1 MGDLWITR
9 EAHILTI
16 ANMSSV
22 ISYKTMML
30 RPIYGL
36 FLLFLAL
43 AAPGISRAET
53 VKDVALQYMGAETVA
68 RSVIMAQIRTSVGS
82 ELDPVAV
89 EEDIK
94 TLYASGHIDNVRVLT
109 EPHDGGVRVI
119 FLVQTRAIL
128 GEVVFIGNSLGG
140 NKLRGET
147 ELEIGK
153 PFDDKILERARENL
167 KDYYKKKGFSN
178 VELTYK
184 VDGAKQPGFSR
195 VSFVINEGVHEKLNQ
210 VKFFGNESIS
220 DRELAGQMHVKTGR
234 VFNIFKKNRGID
246 SAVLEEDVARVE
258 EFYHDRG
265 FINARVTNV
274 EREPAGDK
282 VNLVLHVSEGEK
294 YTVNKV
300 TVTGIEAIS
309 HDDVIPLLEMKSGGV
324 YSSSGIKTDLKGLRK
339 YYGNNGY
346 SNVRIMPRISDA
358 GGTSVDIEYGVSEG
372 VQTTVELVN
381 ISGNDKTLDKVIR
394 RELVLAPGDVFS
406 QDYLEVSRNRLMGL
420 GFFETVEITPTAAA
434 TAHHTDINISVREK
448 STGSVNFGAGFS
460 SIDNLVGFMDVMQT
474 NFRLFGRPKTGG
486 GEKIRLGLKYGTR
499 RKDFQFD
506 YTQPWLFDKKLAFSS
521 GVYYRDLLFLSDKY
535 DQTVMG
541 GYGGL
546 RKPLGEH
553 TALTFKANLENYEI
567 DVEQDASDILL
578 EEDGEYSRALLALT
592 YVWDTRD
599 SQYLTRRGHRASI
612 GVDGSFGDV
621 ETYGLQLSAAKYI
634 QLPFDTV
641 LTVSGKYRTVGG
653 SDDIPIFEREFL
665 GGANNL
671 RGYDYRE
678 AAGQSLRD
686 DQGEPLGGQTAA
698 SFTAEYSFP
707 IANFRKLR
715 GHVFYDGGVLSKN
728 SWDFGGDYLSDVGI
742 GVDVYLA
749 IGPIRVD
756 LAWPLQKDEWVE
768 DDVRIQ
774 FNMGYQF
781 R

>member
-1 MGDLWITR
+1 MV
-9 EAHILTI
+9 
-16 ANMSSV
+16 SV
-22 ISYKTMML
+22 FSKKSLIV
-30 RPIYGL
+30 RPVAGVL
-36 FLLFLAL
+36 LLFLVL
-43 AAPGISRAET
+43 VVPGISRAEI
-53 VKDVALQYMGAETVA
+53 VKDVSLQYMGAETVA

-82 ELDPVAV
+82 ELDSAVV

-109 EPHDGGVRVI
+109 EAHDGGVRVI
-119 FLVQTRAIL
+119 FLIQTRATL
-128 GEVVFIGNSLGG
+128 GEVVFIGNSLNGS
-140 NKLRGET
+140 KLRRET

-153 PFDDKILERARENL
+153 PFDDGSLETARQNL

-178 VELTYK
+178 ITLTYK
-184 VDGAKQPGFSR
+184 VDGAEQPGFSR
-195 VSFVINEGVHEKLNQ
+195 VSFIINEGVLEKLNQ
-210 VKFFGNESIS
+210 VKFFGNEGIS
-220 DRELAGQMHVKTGR
+220 DRELAGQMHVKASR
-234 VFNIFKKNRGID
+234 VYNVFKKNRGID
-246 SAVLEEDVARVE
+246 SAILEEDVARVE
-258 EFYHDRG
+258 AYYHDKG
-265 FINARVTNV
+265 YINARVTDV
-274 EREPAGDK
+274 QREPAGDK
-282 VNLVLHVSEGEK
+282 VNLVVHVAEGEK

-309 HDDVIPLLEMKSGGV
+309 QDTVIPLLETKSGGV
-324 YSSSGIKTDLKGLRK
+324 YSASGIKTDLKGLRK

-346 SNVRIMPRISDA
+346 SNVRIVPRISDA
-358 GGTSVDIEYGVSEG
+358 GGTSVNIEYGVAEG

-420 GFFETVEITPTAAA
+420 GYFETVDITPTAAA
-434 TAHHTDINISVREK
+434 TAHHTDINISLREK

-460 SIDNLVGFMDVMQT
+460 SIDNLVGFVDVMQT
-474 NFRLFGRPKTGG
+474 NFRLFGKPKTGG

-499 RKDFQFD
+499 RKDFQLD
-506 YTQPWLFDKKLAFSS
+506 YTQPWLFDQKLALSN

-541 GYGGL
+541 GYGAL

-553 TALTFKANLENYEI
+553 TSLAFKASLENYEI
-567 DVEQDASDILL
+567 DVDDDASDVLM
-578 EEDGEYSRALLALT
+578 EEEGDYSRALLALT

-599 SQYLTRRGHRASI
+599 SQYLARRGHRVSV

-621 ETYGLQLSAAKYI
+621 GTYGLQLSGTKYI

-641 LTVSGKYRTVGG
+641 FTISGQYRTVGG

-665 GGANNL
+665 GGATNL
-671 RGYDYRE
+671 RGYEYRE
-678 AAGQSLRD
+678 GTGESLRD

-707 IANFRKLR
+707 IANFRKFR
-715 GHVFYDGGVLSKN
+715 GHVFYDGGILSEN
-728 SWDFGGDYLSDVGI
+728 AWDLGGDYLSDVGI
-742 GVDVYLA
+742 GIDLYLPV
-749 IGPIRVD
+749 GPIRVD

-768 DDVRIQ
+768 DEVRLQ

>member
-1 MGDLWITR
+1 ML
-9 EAHILTI
+9 
-16 ANMSSV
+16 SV
-22 ISYKTMML
+22 IPSKKMIPRSL
-30 RPIYGL
+30 CAL
-36 FLLFLAL
+36 FLFSLLL
-43 AAPGISRAET
+43 VPGLSRAET

-68 RSVIMAQIRTSVGS
+68 RSVLMAQIRTSVGS
-82 ELDPVAV
+82 ELDPTVV

-128 GEVVFIGNSLGG
+128 GEVVFIGNSLPA

-153 PFDDKILERARENL
+153 PFNDGFLEKARENL
-167 KDYYKKKGFSN
+167 RDYYKKKGFSN

-195 VSFVINEGVHEKLNQ
+195 VSFVITEGVNEKLNQ
-210 VKFFGNESIS
+210 IKFFGNDSIS
-220 DRELAGQMHVKTGR
+220 DRELAGQMHVKSAR
-234 VFNIFKKNRGID
+234 AFNIFKRNRGID

-258 EFYHDRG
+258 GYYHDRG
-265 FINARVTNV
+265 FINARVTDV
-274 EREPAGDK
+274 KREPAGDK
-282 VNLVLHVSEGEK
+282 VDLILHISEGEK
-294 YTVNKV
+294 YTVDKV

-309 HDDVIPLLEMKSGGV
+309 QEDVIPLLEMKSGAV
-324 YSSSGIKTDLKGLRK
+324 YSASGIKTDLKGLRK

-346 SNVRIMPRISDA
+346 SNVRIVPRISDA
-358 GGTSVDIEYGVSEG
+358 GGTSVNIEYGVSEG

-406 QDYLEVSRNRLMGL
+406 QDYVDVSRNRLMGL
-420 GFFETVEITPTAAA
+420 GFFESVDITPTAAA
-434 TAHHTDINISVREK
+434 TPHHTDLNITVREK

-506 YTQPWLFDKKLAFSS
+506 YTQPWLFDKKLALST

-541 GYGGL
+541 GYAGL
-546 RKPLGEH
+546 RKPLGEY
-553 TALTFKANLENYEI
+553 TSIAFKANLENYEI
-567 DVEQDASDILL
+567 DVEDDASAILMQ
-578 EEDGEYSRALLALT
+578 EEGDYSRALLALT

-599 SQYLTRRGHRASI
+599 SQYLARRGHRVSV

-621 ETYGLQLSAAKYI
+621 ETYGLQLAAAKYI
-634 QLPFDTV
+634 HLPFDTV
-641 LTVSGKYRTVGG
+641 LTLSGKYRTVGG

-671 RGYDYRE
+671 RGYEYRE
-678 AAGQSLRD
+678 AVGSSLRD

-715 GHVFYDGGVLSKN
+715 GHVFYDGGVLSED
-728 SWDFGGDYLSDVGI
+728 SWDFSGDYLSDVGI
-742 GVDVYLA
+742 GVDLYLA
-749 IGPIRVD
+749 VGPIRVD

-768 DDVRIQ
+768 DDVRVQ